1 MNAQTGPAAPASGFQ
16 IPSFEQLAADPEIAA
31 LLDFE
36 PVVRKVKRPD
46 GWTPELQR
54 ELIARMAATGT
65 LQRAVDQMGKNAS
78 GAEGLYKV
86 PAADSFRAA
95 WDGAIALGRRRNEVD
110 AAPPWVG
117 EIPGIQ
123 RRHDRAFPGA
133 RGAVDE
139 EAEELRLLGEGRD
152 RITLKLRMAR
162 RLYLQE
168 ISGCP
173 GKRAA
178 FEILSGFAID
188 WDKARHLE
196 EQPDEPWTVP
206 NFRKPDML
214 LTGENG
220 WLGDIAHGP
229 NKLEELRHALND
241 YLVTIGKAPVEWGTG
256 KVPDWA
262 VGRGRCHSQLRILQ
276 QSVTHASHIRHGQL
290 EHADLRAVCG
300 FLECVGMP

>member
-1 MNAQTGPAAPASGFQ
+1 MSIPVICDRCRSTGIAGEADFSNLGDLLEFDPVPVKPRVNGWDPEAQRAFVALLAATGSKRRAATAINRAPNGV
-16 IPSFEQLAADPEIAA
+16 EQLM
-31 LLDFE
+31 
-36 PVVRKVKRPD
+36 KRPD
-46 GWTPELQR
+46 G
-54 ELIARMAATGT
+54 AG
-65 LQRAVDQMGKNAS
+65 
-78 GAEGLYKV
+78 
-86 PAADSFRAA
+86 FRAA
-95 WDGAIALGRRRNEVD
+95 VERALEIAAENGAMKLAQGIAD
-110 AAPPWVG
+110 AAARNAQLTPPSRLRGLPGPAAAPG
-117 EIPGIQ
+117 EPEDDLGLVQ
-123 RRHDRAFPGA
+123 
-133 RGAVDE
+133 
-139 EAEELRLLGEGRD
+139 ELRD

-168 ISGCP
+168 IGDCP

-178 FEILSGFAID
+178 FEILTGFAVD

-196 EQPDEPWTVP
+196 EQRDEPWTVP

-262 VGRGRCHSQLRILQ
+262 GKGGSEEDER
-276 QSVTHASHIRHGQL
+276 
-290 EHADLRAVCG
+290 
-300 FLECVGMP
+300 